1 MSEKANY
8 APIEEQ
14 KNTKPNIEDVISD
27 FLEGDALRNAMDFVA
42 FLRENNMNPRWS
54 SANAWRVTGKKSK
67 PICKINL
74 GGAKGAWMNHMKVGD
89 WQIIELE
96 GLERKYLDEFAASD
110 EMREFVWANV
120 RGCVRCSS
128 CGPRKWTYIG
138 RQFDECCGLK
148 FVNPDAKELELV
160 KKIVEVNRRFTYAN
174 A

>member
-1 MSEKANY
+1 MPETIHSAL
-8 APIEEQ
+8 IEEQ
-14 KNTKPNIEDVISD
+14 KKTKPNIEDVIGD

-74 GGAKGAWMNHMKVGD
+74 GGAKGAWMSHMGIGD

-96 GLERKYLDEFAASD
+96 GLERKYLDEFISCD
-110 EMREFVWANV
+110 ELKAFIWANV
-120 RGCVRCSS
+120 HTCTRCSS
-128 CGPRKWTYIG
+128 CGPRKNTYAG
-138 RQFDECCGLK
+138 KQFDECCGLK
-148 FVNPDAKELELV
+148 IVNPNVTELEFAKKLV
-160 KKIVEVNRRFTYAN
+160 EANKRHIYAN